1 MKESSIWGPDVEW
14 TEQGGGE
21 RANHG
26 RLGAVKSSSITH
38 AAPLPR
44 LEFVRKHWLD
54 TQPCGTPLSLHAA
67 RMKSPVPV
75 LISFTWKNIL
85 HRCWFQEFPGIHNV
99 EDELLVHSGAKEPVR
114 APPGVLLSPHSPPPP
129 PQELTA
135 RYCGVRPPRPVR
147 FPQVAV
153 LSCCICCASCCW
165 RRLCSLSFWVSA
177 NFTTI
182 GEEQPCGQ
190 TQRKVERGLQP
201 GPLRS
206 GHSVSA
212 GPSFLNYSGAQGMV
226 WPRF

>member
-129 PQELTA
+129 PARTYRQVLRGEAAQTRQVPPGGSVELLHLLRQLLLETPLLLVLLSVSELHHNRWRAALWSDTA
-135 RYCGVRPPRPVR
+135 ESGEGVTAWP
-147 FPQVAV
+147 
-153 LSCCICCASCCW
+153 
-165 RRLCSLSFWVSA
+165 
-177 NFTTI
+177 T
-182 GEEQPCGQ
+182 
-190 TQRKVERGLQP
+190 
-201 GPLRS
+201 PLRTLS
-206 GHSVSA
+206 QR
-212 GPSFLNYSGAQGMV
+212 GA
-226 WPRF
+226 